1 MLLSRILRSRWMSV
15 ARRDDGV
22 AMAAVLGLLA
32 VGIILTSV
40 VLVSVVGATNFSTYT
55 RAGVQAQAA
64 AEAGVA
70 AARAGLAAGTC
81 SEAGG
86 APVYRNASNTT
97 PVFAA
102 AIYRPVAGGGWVAGC
117 PVGTTTQVRILSTGY
132 AVEPGTNGVSANN
145 TVVLEAILAAS
156 STPTTITASGPAIYA
171 YASSSFGGGAKFVS
185 VDGSVPDVLV
195 RTGNVTCSGSFPGVA
210 NFVVNGGSL
219 AIEGSCQIEGNAYA
233 TGRMTLSG
241 SGYVRGYA
249 VANGVQLGGSSRIY
263 GRVWSSSDV
272 VLSGNP
278 TISGILKAQSAVL
291 DGGTVSSQAYIYGNT
306 NVQNAGGTNLGA
318 TFTTQTANPT
328 PPSWWGGNARIT
340 KVNPITAPT
349 YASDVPAMPVV
360 PDWIDF
366 GARSE
371 EYTSTVWTGF
381 TVYTMGTT
389 CDAAALRT
397 AITAIGSAPGLIDG
411 RNCSTGISL
420 GGSNTITIVNDL
432 AIIVPRFT
440 MDGSASFASASRHRL
455 WIINPDYHANSTPVG
470 DCPGALSISGGASF
484 ASTIDLLLYSPCTVT
499 IASSTTVRGQI
510 FAGDVSLGGSGQVS
524 YVAIGLPGVNL
535 STGVRDSSSST
546 SADRALVSLRN
557 VR

>member
-1 MLLSRILRSRWMSV
+1 MLRA

-40 VLVSVVGATNFSTYT
+40 ILVSVVGATNYSTYT

-64 AEAGVA
+64 AEAGIA
-70 AARAGLAAGTC
+70 AARAGLATGTC

-86 APVYRNASNTT
+86 APVYHNAANQT
-97 PVFAA
+97 PVYAA
-102 AIYRPVAGGGWVAGC
+102 AIYRPAAGGGWVAGC
-117 PVGTTTQVRILSTGY
+117 PVGTSTQVRILSTGY

-145 TVVLEAILAAS
+145 TVVLEAILAAA

-171 YASSSFGGGAKFVS
+171 YASSSFGGGARFVS
-185 VDGSVPDVLV
+185 VDGSSPDVLV
-195 RTGNVTCSGSFPGVA
+195 RTGNVTCSGSFPGLA
-210 NFVVNGGSL
+210 NFVVKGGTL
-219 AIEGSCQIEGNAYA
+219 AIDGSCAIEGNAFA
-233 TGRMTLSG
+233 TGRMTLTG
-241 SGYVRGYA
+241 SGYVRGFA
-249 VANGVQLGGSSRIY
+249 VANGVQLEGSSRIY
-263 GRVWSSSDV
+263 GRVWSSSDI

-278 TISGILKAQSAVL
+278 TVSGILKAQSAVL

-306 NVQNAGGTNLGA
+306 NVKNAGGTTLKA

-349 YASDVPAMPVV
+349 YASDVPAMPIV

-366 GARSE
+366 GARSD

-381 TVYTMGTT
+381 TVYTMGAT
-389 CDAAALRT
+389 CDADALRT
-397 AITAIGSAPGLIDG
+397 ALTAIGSSPGLIDG
-411 RNCSTGISL
+411 RLCSNGIVL
-420 GGSNTITIVNDL
+420 GGSNQFTIVNDL
-432 AIIVPRFT
+432 AIMVPKFT
-440 MDGSASFASASRHRL
+440 MDGSASFTSATSHRM
-455 WIINPDYHANSTPVG
+455 WIINPDRNANATPVG
-470 DCPGALSISGGASF
+470 DCPGGLSITGGATFS
-484 ASTIDLLLYSPCTVT
+484 SKIDLLLYSPCTIT
-499 IASSTTVRGQI
+499 IASSTSIRGQI
-510 FAGDVSLGGSGQVS
+510 FSGDVTLGGSGQVS

-535 STGVRDSSSST
+535 STGVRESNSST

-557 VR
+557 VSG